1 MKAIISP
8 KEYQEAIE
16 AKTQE
21 NANRQFSQLVSK
33 VCAHGVP
40 VNEAE
45 NFVRRGLEGFA
56 RYCFVQDYE
65 RTVVLYNLSVSHHAE
80 QATKEKLLTELET
93 GNYSQE
99 LLNTDVSLLSLWQ
112 KEAEGAEVPT
122 QDISGP
128 IAIH

>member
-1 MKAIISP
+1 MKEIISP

-16 AKTQE
+16 ATTQE
-21 NANRQFSQLVSK
+21 SADKQFLRLVGK

-65 RTVVLYNLSVSHHAE
+65 RAVTLYNLPISHQTE
-80 QATKEKLLTELET
+80 QETKSRLLAELET

-99 LLNTDVSLLSLWQ
+99 LLNTDVSLLTLWQ
-112 KEAEGAEVPT
+112 KEFEGAEALA
-122 QDISGP
+122 QDVSGP
-128 IAIH
+128 LAIH